1 MVNLKTFQFSC
12 DLMWGYRVKIDLDDC
27 TSNDDIVEYG
37 VSLLRS
43 FLDSNNLEVLL
54 VRINELDYHITYDHY
69 KCTLSLI
76 EKAGFRCT
84 VGSPELA
91 EHGSLAGI
99 SGPLNLDCVSIIQVG
114 DEEGLN
120 SRKPKEYLFL

>member
-1 MVNLKTFQFSC
+1 MVNFKTFQFSC

-54 VRINELDYHITYDHY
+54 IKINELDYHVHEQFEDIISKNTND
-69 KCTLSLI
+69 SNNI
-76 EKAGFRCT
+76 
-84 VGSPELA
+84 
-91 EHGSLAGI
+91 HGYICSH
-99 SGPLNLDCVSIIQVG
+99 Q
-114 DEEGLN
+114 
-120 SRKPKEYLFL
+120 